1 MQGLSDIHHASPVRR
16 RCSFSPVLDAGHSL
30 VELLVVL
37 ALLGIALAVG
47 TTLLARGTS
56 TVEARGAAQTF
67 QAAATWAQTG
77 SIWLGTGTDLEFGAG
92 GIAVRA
98 SAGAAGGDL
107 GSAVPA
113 VTAVPNVAYWKQGDG
128 VVVRFG
134 AGTGYPNSAGSVFF
148 RCSAGDYRVTV
159 RLESGLTARTQER
172 AAP

>member
-1 MQGLSDIHHASPVRR
+1 MPGLRDIHHASPVRR
-16 RCSFSPVLDAGHSL
+16 RCSSYPVLEAGHSL

-37 ALLGIALAVG
+37 ALLGVALAAG
-47 TTLLARGTS
+47 TTLLARGAS

-67 QAAATWAQTG
+67 QAAAAWAQTG
-77 SIWLGTGTDLEFGAG
+77 SVWLGTATDLEFDTGR
-92 GIAVRA
+92 IAVRA

-107 GSAVPA
+107 GSAAPVAP
-113 VTAVPNVAYWKQGDG
+113 AVPNVPYWKQGDG

-159 RLESGLTARTQER
+159 RLESGLTAMTQER